1 MLKKKKKAK
10 NKSRTGELKKYKQ
23 KVTKRKQKTVEMIKN
38 PKELWK
44 KNNKTAK
51 HLVDYLM
58 KECKKEKKQITLGIQ
73 KKLHMWY

>member
-1 MLKKKKKAK
+1 M
-10 NKSRTGELKKYKQ
+10 KQ
-23 KVTKRKQKTVEMIKN
+23 KTKVEQENWKNISKKSLKEDKKKTVEMNKN

-51 HLVDYLM
+51 RLVDYLM
-58 KECKKEKKQITLGIQ
+58 KECKKEKKQTTLGIQ